1 MWRSIRDWDE
11 SSRKSLSDYLH
22 RAREIVQDS
31 QAQIGV
37 PVHVRLAGG
46 IGDDNRGSGNL
57 NRAVD
62 GSYAVWAITSSR
74 DKDKVVRVACSEMAQ
89 TEVPRSGI
97 QIVQVSG
104 TPPYWIYVRKPF
116 VVSGSPS
123 SVIVLMK
130 YGICALCA
138 SKHTEQFEEEALSA
152 LFKTADVPRNYERA
166 LEMLADSRVSPKTL
180 EQWNL
185 TQVSCLVS
193 KLSLIHI

>member
-22 RAREIVQDS
+22 RAREVVQDS

-46 IGDDNRGSGNL
+46 LGGDSRESGNL
-57 NRAVD
+57 NQAVD

-97 QIVQVSG
+97 QVVQVSG
-104 TPPYWIYVRKPF
+104 TPPSWVHVREQF
-116 VVSGSPS
+116 VVSGSLSPF
-123 SVIVLMK
+123 IILKK
-130 YGICALCA
+130 YGICTLCA
-138 SKHTEQFEEEALSA
+138 SKHTES
-152 LFKTADVPRNYERA
+152 D
-166 LEMLADSRVSPKTL
+166 
-180 EQWNL
+180 
-185 TQVSCLVS
+185 
-193 KLSLIHI
+193 